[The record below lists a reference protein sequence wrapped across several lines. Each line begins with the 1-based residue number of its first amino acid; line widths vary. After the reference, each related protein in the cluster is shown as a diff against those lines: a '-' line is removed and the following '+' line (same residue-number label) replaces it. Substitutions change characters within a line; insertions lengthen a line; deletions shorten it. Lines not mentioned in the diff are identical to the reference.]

1 MGGLRSRMRASPG
14 GFTIV
19 EVLVV
24 VAVTG
29 ALFVS
34 VVLLVAG
41 RQQKAQFQQAVNN
54 VTAQIET
61 AINEAQSGYPGET
74 VGCRNTGSTYTDT
87 SPDSSCIFLGKAIQ
101 FTNGAANER
110 VAMGIHTIVGKR
122 DSTSVAD
129 AQPYT
134 FVFERKPLWYDL
146 QVISTNTQAAMLA
159 FTLDYSQ
166 DADGTSRGTQGIN
179 IWRVTGAGLG
189 NTFDTWKNRSL
200 TGLLIA
206 NPTAGT
212 RICLAHGGANAERS
226 VLLTIGAG
234 QSSRV
239 QADIKTNGTCA

>member
-14 GFTIV
+14 GFTVV

-41 RQQKAQFQQAVNN
+41 RQQEAQFEQAVND
-54 VTAQIET
+54 VKVQIET
-61 AINEAQSGYPGET
+61 VINESQSGYPGG
-74 VGCRNTGSTYTDT
+74 VSGCRNTGSTYTT
-87 SPDSSCIFLGKAIQ
+87 TTPDDSCIFLGKAIQ
-101 FTNGAANER
+101 FTVGANER
-110 VAMGIHTIVGKR
+110 VNMGIHTIVGTR
-122 DSTSVAD
+122 DSTSVAN

-134 FVFERKPLWYDL
+134 FAFESRPLWYGL

-166 DADGTSRGTQGIN
+166 DANGSSRGTQGVN
-179 IWRVTGAGLG
+179 VWRVSGAWLSS
-189 NTFDTWKNRSL
+189 TFTTWRNRSL
-200 TGLLIA
+200 TGLLTA
-206 NPTAGT
+206 NPATGT
-212 RICLAHGGANAERS
+212 QVCLAHGGAGAERS

-239 QADIKTNGTCA
+239 QADIKLNGTCA

>member
-41 RQQKAQFQQAVNN
+41 RQQKAQFEQAVNN
-54 VTAQIET
+54 VKAQVET
-61 AINEAQSGYPGET
+61 AINEAQSGYPGS
-74 VGCRNTGSTYTDT
+74 VAGCRNTGSTYTT
-87 SPDSSCIFLGKAIQ
+87 TGPDNSCIFLGKAIQ
-101 FTNGAANER
+101 FTTNANER
-110 VAMGIHTIVGKR
+110 TTMGIHTIVGKR

-129 AQPYT
+129 AQPYS
-134 FVFERKPLWYDL
+134 FAFETKPLWYDL
-146 QVISTNTQAAMLA
+146 QVISTNTQTAMLA
-159 FTLDYSQ
+159 FTLDYEQ
-166 DADGTSRGTQGIN
+166 DGDSSRGTQGVDV
-179 IWRVTGAGLG
+179 WRVSGAGLS

-200 TGLLIA
+200 AGSLTA
-206 NPTAGT
+206 NPAAGT
-212 RICLAHGGANAERS
+212 RICLAHGGAGADRS

-239 QADIKTNGTCA
+239 QTDIKTNGTCA

>member
-1 MGGLRSRMRASPG
+1 MGGLRSRMRASPR

-41 RQQKAQFQQAVNN
+41 RQQKAQFEQAVNN

-61 AINEAQSGYPGET
+61 AINEAQSGYPGGT
-74 VGCRNTGSTYTDT
+74 VGCRNTGSTYTAT

-101 FTNGAANER
+101 FTTDANER
-110 VAMGIHTIVGKR
+110 ATMGIHTIVGKR

-134 FVFERKPLWYDL
+134 FAFETKPLWYDL
-146 QVISTNTQAAMLA
+146 QVISTNTQAAMLV

-166 DADGTSRGTQGIN
+166 DADGSARGTQGVN
-179 IWRVTGAGLG
+179 VWRVSGTGLA
-189 NTFDTWKNRSL
+189 NTFTTWKNRSL
-200 TGLLIA
+200 AGSLTA
-206 NPTAGT
+206 NPAAGT
-212 RICLAHGGANAERS
+212 RICFAHGGAGADRS
-226 VLLTIGAG
+226 VLVTIGAG

-239 QADIKTNGTCA
+239 QTEIKANGTCA

>member
-1 MGGLRSRMRASPG
+1 MGGLRSRMRASPR

-41 RQQKAQFQQAVNN
+41 RQQKAQFEQAVNN
-54 VTAQIET
+54 ITAQIET
-61 AINEAQSGYPGET
+61 AINETQSGYPGET
-74 VGCRNTGSTYTDT
+74 LGCRNTGSTYTTT
-87 SPDSSCIFLGKAIQ
+87 SPDSSCIFLGKALQ
-101 FTNGAANER
+101 FTTNANER
-110 VAMGIHTIVGKR
+110 SRVGVHTIVGKR
-122 DSTSVAD
+122 DSTSITD

-134 FVFERKPLWYDL
+134 FAFDTKPLWYDL
-146 QVISTNTQAAMLA
+146 QVISTNTQASMLA

-166 DADGTSRGTQGIN
+166 DADGTSRGTQGVN
-179 IWRVTGAGLG
+179 VWRVSGAGLG

-200 TGLLIA
+200 AGSLTA

-212 RICLAHGGANAERS
+212 RICLAHGGANADRS

-239 QADIKTNGTCA
+239 QTETKANGTCA

>member
-61 AINEAQSGYPGET
+61 AINEAQSGYPGNT
-74 VGCRNTGSTYTDT
+74 AGCRNTGSTYTAT

-101 FTNGAANER
+101 FTTNANEN
-110 VAMGIHTIVGKR
+110 ATMGIHTIVGKR

-134 FVFERKPLWYDL
+134 FAFETKPLWYDL
-146 QVISTNTQAAMLA
+146 QVISTNTQTAMLA

-166 DADGTSRGTQGIN
+166 GADGTSRGTLGVN
-179 IWRVTGAGLG
+179 VWRVTGAGLG
-189 NTFDTWKNRSL
+189 NTFDTWENRSL
-200 TGLLIA
+200 AASLTP
-206 NPTAGT
+206 NPAAGT
-212 RICLAHGGANAERS
+212 RICLAHGGANADRS

-239 QADIKTNGTCA
+239 QTDIKTNGTCA